1 MHLGAAFE
9 EKSMGVERLDTV
21 GGVKLTESNQT
32 PNTVD
37 GNQGVTTG
45 ANIRGQKGNNPD
57 HQLRSLNHI

>member
-1 MHLGAAFE
+1 MHLGADFE

-37 GNQGVTTG
+37 GNQGVRLRVLTSVVKRETT
-45 ANIRGQKGNNPD
+45 QTT
-57 HQLRSLNHI
+57 S